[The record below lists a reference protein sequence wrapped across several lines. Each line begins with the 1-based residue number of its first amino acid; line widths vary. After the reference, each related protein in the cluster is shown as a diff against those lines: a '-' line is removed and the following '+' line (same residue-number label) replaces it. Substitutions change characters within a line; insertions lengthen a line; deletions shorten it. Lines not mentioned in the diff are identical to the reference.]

1 VLQPQTRNLRQA
13 AALLKG
19 CDAFLSVDTSLM
31 HIAAAVGVPKQIV
44 IETPTFNK
52 TIEPF
57 GRAYT
62 LVPNPAVAGRNLDY
76 YRYDGRGIRGTREEI
91 IRCMSSVTLDA
102 VYRAVEAALSPRT
115 ACS

>member
-1 VLQPQTRNLRQA
+1 
-13 AALLKG
+13 
-19 CDAFLSVDTSLM
+19 M
-31 HIAAAVGVPKQIV
+31 HVAAAVGVPRQIV

-62 LVPNPAVAGRNLDY
+62 LVSNPAVAGRNLDY

-91 IRCMSSVTLDA
+91 IRCMASVT
-102 VYRAVEAALSPRT
+102 VEAVWRGLEGVLTPHKRT
-115 ACS
+115 P